1 MLCGRELGVSLADV
15 ASSDAHYRRVRDL
28 LVQQEVLFFRDQE
41 KTPAVFAAFAKAFGD
56 VLGHP
61 AYATVND
68 APDVQILESTP
79 ENPSKIE
86 VWHSD
91 MTFMQCPPS
100 FTLLQGQIGPRGG
113 RRYPVASAT
122 AAYDALSPE
131 MRDFLTPLKA
141 VNDFRH
147 GFRQVWLNRV
157 VPNDWRRRLQ
167 RIRPSNIRWC
177 ALILNLV
184 GRPFMPTRCSRPRS
198 LDYRARKAMRCWPF
212 FISMLSPSNIPCAY
226 LGSRVP
232 SRFGI
237 TGQPNTNHCERF
249 FSSASIDAPSHID
262 RRPAGIA
269 GDRYANFFGS
279 DDRRTW
285 AVPSVATAAL
295 AERPVETLLSMRCS
309 CGRASGGSGSP

>member
-1 MLCGRELGVSLADV
+1 M

-28 LVQQEVLFFRDQE
+28 LVQHEVLFFRNQE

-100 FTLLQGQIGPRGG
+100 FTLLQGQIIPEVGG
-113 RRYPVASAT
+113 DTLWASAT

-131 MRDFLTPLKA
+131 MRAFLTPLKA

-147 GFRQVWLNRV
+147 GFRESLAE
-157 VPNDWRRRLQ
+157 PGGAERLAPA
-167 RIRPSNIRWC
+167 IAENPPVEHP
-177 ALILNLV
+177 LV
-184 GRPFMPTRCSRPRS
+184 RTHPESG
-198 LDYRARKAMRCWPF
+198 RKA
-212 FISMLSPSNIPCAY
+212 I
-226 LGSRVP
+226 
-232 SRFGI
+232 
-237 TGQPNTNHCERF
+237 
-249 FSSASIDAPSHID
+249 
-262 RRPAGIA
+262 
-269 GDRYANFFGS
+269 YANALFTTQIVGLPSKESDALLAFLYQHVVAVEHTVRLSWQPGTVAIWDNRSTQHKPVNDFFPQH
-279 DDRRTW
+279 RLMHR
-285 AVPSVATAAL
+285 V
-295 AERPVETLLSMRCS
+295 TLT
-309 CGRASGGSGSP
+309 GDQPA